1 MKKIKVIRV
10 ITSNYCIPAHLSNT
24 LRRIPKEY
32 IMYVIGDDVIKFR
45 SEYPNVNFINLKIQ
59 RNPNPIFDLYCL
71 FKLFIYFVRIKPDI
85 VHSIMTKSGL
95 MAMIASKFSGTKVR
109 IHTFTGQVWANKVGV
124 KRTLLKLIDIL
135 ICNFSTNC
143 LTDSHSQS
151 EYLLQNGVSKNNKK
165 IDVLHKGSLSGV
177 DFNRIVK
184 LTTEEKSKLR
194 NNYNLKETDFVLGY
208 IARKSE
214 EKGCI
219 EMLEIFKSSHREIPN
234 LKLLFVGPDESK
246 GKITEFLQK
255 NTYLKEYIISLDFSF
270 NHFELLNI
278 IQILCL
284 PSKRE
289 GFGSIIIDA
298 SAIGTISIGYDIVG
312 IKDSIQNSVNGFK
325 VSQNNRDE
333 FIDMIKLIHSQN
345 SLLNEMQNKCIEYAR
360 LNFDADLLNNKL
372 YQYYDS

>member
-1 MKKIKVIRV
+1 
-10 ITSNYCIPAHLSNT
+10 
-24 LRRIPKEY
+24 
-32 IMYVIGDDVIKFR
+32 MYVIGDDVIKFR

-165 IDVLHKGSLSGV
+165 INVLHKGSLSGV

-184 LTTEEKSKLR
+184 LTSEKKIKLR

-219 EMLEIFKSSHREIPN
+219 EMLEIFKSIQREIPN
-234 LKLLFVGPDESK
+234 LKLLFVGPDESQ
-246 GKITEFLQK
+246 GKITEFLQR
-255 NTYLKEYIISLDFSF
+255 NIYLKEYIISLDFSF

-372 YQYYDS
+372 YQFYNS